1 MRIEDGLIAE
11 ISVGADAAAPPDGAL
26 DLAGRT
32 LLPGLIDAHA
42 HVSSDQSRSPGF
54 GPPPARK
61 GELPR
66 PRELGYFILVKAA
79 SAMLAAGV
87 TSVRDVG
94 AYDDEAIV
102 LREAVRLGI
111 VEGPRILSCGRII
124 SATAPGG
131 AIFTTMYREADGPD
145 DMRQAVREQLRR
157 GADFVKLMAT
167 GARSV
172 LVEDP
177 EPAQMTAD
185 ELHAI
190 VDEAHR
196 LGIRVAAHAEGLDGR
211 EGRRAAGRRHGRARA
226 VAASRAGAAWTRW
239 PTRDRAGSDAERRST
254 ISPIASPRTSPSALV
269 EQAKRQREE
278 AYQTLVAARD
288 AGVTL
293 AMGHD
298 SGPPGD
304 NAIELVR
311 MVDGGLSPLEGIV
324 AATRGSAA
332 ALGLEDVGTVTAG
345 AVADLLV
352 VDGDPLADIR
362 VLNRPENVWLV
373 LQSGRIVGRERPRD
387 NAAVIDD
394 APVCAPE
401 FALAAVAGGSV
412 SLTELVADGPALLVF
427 VAEEC
432 PTSAMTLRRLAEPAK
447 LLDRAGVTVAAVFED
462 PLEVAARTAR
472 RAGFAGTVLSRAQ
485 PVPGI
490 GRLRAAER
498 AHDGGGRRR
507 RAGRS
512 TRVVGWDRDG
522 IGRRAGAGRSAG
534 RRPAA
539 VGHRRVAAA
548 QAGLRRQEH
557 VRPRHAARRS
567 TAPGP
572 ATSSRRCSSAA
583 GATGCR

>member
-1 MRIEDGLIAE
+1 MQNVGMTLLWNARLIDGTGAPPVDRAAVRIEDGRIAE
-11 ISVGADAAAPPDGAL
+11 VSSVQDAGPPDGAVEL
-26 DLAGRT
+26 GGRT

-42 HVSSDQSRSPGF
+42 HVSSDYSRSPGF
-54 GPPPARK
+54 GPPPPRK

-66 PRELGYFILVKAA
+66 PRELGYFILAKAA

-102 LREAVRLGI
+102 LREAVALGI

-131 AIFTTMYREADGPD
+131 AIFTSMYRQADGPE
-145 DMRQAVREQLRR
+145 DMRRAVREQLRR
-157 GADFVKLMAT
+157 GADFIKLMAT

-177 EPAQMTAD
+177 EPAQMTVD

-196 LGIRVAAHAEGLDGR
+196 LGIRVAAHAEGLDGARLAVEQGVATVEHGLSLHR
-211 EGRRAAGRRHGRARA
+211 EPELLEAMAARGI
-226 VAASRAGAAWTRW
+226 VLV
-239 PTRDRAGSDAERRST
+239 PTLTTFHDLAERF
-254 ISPIASPRTSPSALV
+254 TSDFPAALV

-311 MVDGGLSPLEGIV
+311 MVDGGLSPLEGIS

-362 VLNRPENVWLV
+362 VLNRIENVWLV
-373 LQSGRIVGRERPRD
+373 IRSGR
-387 NAAVIDD
+387 
-394 APVCAPE
+394 C
-401 FALAAVAGGSV
+401 VAGRG
-412 SLTELVADGPALLVF
+412 
-427 VAEEC
+427 
-432 PTSAMTLRRLAEPAK
+432 
-447 LLDRAGVTVAAVFED
+447 GVTME
-462 PLEVAARTAR
+462 P
-472 RAGFAGTVLSRAQ
+472 
-485 PVPGI
+485 
-490 GRLRAAER
+490 
-498 AHDGGGRRR
+498 
-507 RAGRS
+507 
-512 TRVVGWDRDG
+512 
-522 IGRRAGAGRSAG
+522 
-534 RRPAA
+534 
-539 VGHRRVAAA
+539 
-548 QAGLRRQEH
+548 
-557 VRPRHAARRS
+557 
-567 TAPGP
+567 
-572 ATSSRRCSSAA
+572 
-583 GATGCR
+583 